1 MPHLIEP
8 ASSGRAKCRGCGK
21 LIAKGELRLGGEEFL
36 IILPGYDAEGAA
48 SIADRLR
55 EALAKTDMSHIA
67 PELRTTS
74 SFGVASLVDCNDDF
88 SELLRH
94 ADRRL
99 YRAKDV
105 GRNKV
110 VYLPKFDRTQVF
122 VRKAT

>member
-1 MPHLIEP
+1 
-8 ASSGRAKCRGCGK
+8 
-21 LIAKGELRLGGEEFL
+21 
-36 IILPGYDAEGAA
+36 
-48 SIADRLR
+48 
-55 EALAKTDMSHIA
+55 MSHIA

-74 SFGVASLVDCNDDF
+74 SFGVASLVDCSSDF

-122 VRKAT
+122 VNKTT